1 MNIYP
6 ENRGQSSSEET
17 QDLNQRKIEQ
27 TSSEETEMDLDSDV
41 AEIPVVRGYVV
52 VGCSTATL

>member
-17 QDLNQRKIEQ
+17 QDLNQNEIEQ
-27 TSSEETEMDLDSDV
+27 TSSEETEMESDSDI

-52 VGCSTATL
+52 VGCSSATL